1 MLLKIILLLGLALVV
16 TGLIQ
21 YVYFFVNMQ
30 LGANR
35 FAFSLGL
42 TALLAVPLLYHLF
55 NGDLFRL
62 DAWRVLLITYLPVAF
77 LWFRLDLLKRTAAVQ
92 DDEDLL

>member
-1 MLLKIILLLGLALVV
+1 MLLKIILLLGLALAV

-21 YVYFFVNMQ
+21 YVYFCVNMQ

-42 TALLAVPLLYHLF
+42 TALLAVPLLYHLL

>member
-21 YVYFFVNMQ
+21 YVYFCVNMQ

-35 FAFSLGL
+35 FAF
-42 TALLAVPLLYHLF
+42 
-55 NGDLFRL
+55 
-62 DAWRVLLITYLPVAF
+62 
-77 LWFRLDLLKRTAAVQ
+77 
-92 DDEDLL
+92 